1 MDYKVFC
8 KFIQGFDL
16 RVLACYIR
24 FAFPQHINYYTLRQN
39 VNCCLKN
46 IYSLFT
52 VRYIQTMQTANTYT
66 KENQH
71 TKKGKCQVNQNSK
84 IQKWK
89 TRQKENKEN
98 KKTHTHK
105 GM

>member
-1 MDYKVFC
+1 
-8 KFIQGFDL
+8 
-16 RVLACYIR
+16 
-24 FAFPQHINYYTLRQN
+24 
-39 VNCCLKN
+39 
-46 IYSLFT
+46 
-52 VRYIQTMQTANTYT
+52 MQTANTYT

>member
-1 MDYKVFC
+1 
-8 KFIQGFDL
+8 
-16 RVLACYIR
+16 
-24 FAFPQHINYYTLRQN
+24 
-39 VNCCLKN
+39 
-46 IYSLFT
+46 
-52 VRYIQTMQTANTYT
+52 MQTANTYT

-98 KKTHTHK
+98 KKHTHTQRNVK
-105 GM
+105 WLEKVDKEERQARKENLM